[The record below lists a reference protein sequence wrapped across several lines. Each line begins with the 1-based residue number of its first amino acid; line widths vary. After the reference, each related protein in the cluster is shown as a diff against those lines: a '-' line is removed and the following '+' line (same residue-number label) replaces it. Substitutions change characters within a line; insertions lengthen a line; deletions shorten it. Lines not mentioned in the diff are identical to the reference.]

1 MQTGSNQDETGGLGL
16 GAGIFIQGNQTILFA
31 PALGDSLTVANVIA
45 DQTGSGGTGNSS
57 GNGNVEIGG
66 PGVVHFTAANT
77 YYGVTIIRAG
87 ATLDVDGGGTV
98 GTNVVTV
105 LGTLNLNAGGAFG
118 DVMNVNG
125 TLNVNAATTFSQAVT
140 ESGTMNV
147 SAASTFSAG
156 LSTTRDHAQH
166 QWHRHFRLVVRQRHA
181 HLRRR
186 LHHDRAVHR
195 RPAFHHDQWVC
206 RGDTIDLRG
215 VAATG
220 LLLGAN
226 NVLTLKNSGGTPVG
240 TLNFD
245 PTQTFDLQFGVLSD
259 SHGGTIVDLIQTAF
273 PVASATDLNTALA
286 AVSQG
291 GADFSLA
298 STAYTVTFTG
308 NISLPSSFGGQLA
321 TINLNTGSTLLI
333 DGAGFT
339 LDGANTHL
347 GFTDNSAGVTLK
359 DLSVANTPG
368 YGILVEG
375 NHSLTLSAS
384 SGHVST
390 IAGVIADGGA
400 GNTGS
405 VVIGGGSVTFTAANT
420 YTGGTT
426 VTSGATLEVFSGGS
440 VSGTTTVNSGGTLDL
455 AGGSVKA
462 VVDNGNIE
470 IASRAAVIG
479 GAVTGSGHIT
489 FSVPDA
495 VLKIASGVPTTT
507 FFGMADGDVIDL
519 GGITAASISSLG
531 GNNYALLSSGGA
543 TLGTLHFDP
552 SQNLALDAP
561 ILVADGTG
569 GTNVRLHDIPVFTA
583 STAAQLAALIAEIDV
598 GGVYSLAN
606 TSYEIDLTGPIAL
619 TANLPAINLASGD
632 TLSIVGNG
640 NTVSGAL
647 NGAATYAAFNLQ
659 SGSLSLS
666 NLTISHTSNDYGSG
680 LGVWSGTSAT
690 LSNVIFSDNHAPGR
704 VGGAIVVVSG
714 SSLTLGAGSFSGDT
728 ADLGAAIWLDGS
740 STITFA
746 PPTGQTLTVANSIG
760 GGNGTINISGPGDVT
775 LSGGFDSGSQAIN
788 ISGPGNVTLSGAFF
802 GSQTVTDTGSGTL
815 TVKPFYNV
823 GSASDLAGAAFA
835 IDGDA
840 IGLLGGINYVINLT
854 ADVAAS
860 GGIPAIHLDAG
871 DTLTIET
878 NGHLFDGATNGAGG
892 NFTYA
897 ATGPGGSTVLT
908 GGAVPTFNVASA
920 TDLANVVTTI
930 DNFLSSASTDYVI
943 NLTADV
949 PATAGLPLIAL
960 ASGSTLTVDTNG
972 HLYDG
977 ATNGAGTNFV
987 FAATGPGGSTTLI
1000 DGCDTDFQRWL
1011 AGHAH
1016 GRAQHHRCR
1025 QLLFIFQYSLRHQPD
1040 RRRARYRGAAGS

>member
-1 MQTGSNQDETGGLGL
+1 MTQTVQGSDNQFGQAGLGL
-16 GAGIFIQGNQTILFA
+16 GAGIFVQGGAGGNNPQITFA
-31 PALGDSLTVANVIA
+31 PGLGESLTIANTIV
-45 DQTGSGGTGNSS
+45 DQSGSGGTGAN
-57 GNGNVEIGG
+57 NGQAIVNIGG
-66 PGVVHFTAANT
+66 AGVVHFIAANSYT
-77 YYGVTIIRAG
+77 FTVINAG
-87 ATLDVDGGGTV
+87 ATLDIDSGGSISEAH
-98 GTNVVTV
+98 VV
-105 LGTLNLNAGGAFG
+105 GTLNIDTPSTLALGIDGAGAVALNTSGTVTFGAVFSTGTFTFGRGYTTTAVITSGVISKTIMGFAAG
-118 DVMNVNG
+118 DV
-125 TLNVNAATTFSQAVT
+125 
-140 ESGTMNV
+140 
-147 SAASTFSAG
+147 
-156 LSTTRDHAQH
+156 
-166 QWHRHFRLVVRQRHA
+166 
-181 HLRRR
+181 
-186 LHHDRAVHR
+186 
-195 RPAFHHDQWVC
+195 
-206 RGDTIDLRG
+206 IDLRS
-215 VAATG
+215 VAATAFSLDAG
-220 LLLGAN
+220 
-226 NVLTLKNSGGTPVG
+226 NVLTLKNSGGTTVG
-240 TLNFD
+240 TLDFD
-245 PTQTFDLQFGVLSD
+245 PTQTGLQFGLQSD
-259 SHGGTIVDLIQTAF
+259 SHGGTLVDLIQTAF
-273 PVASATDLNTALA
+273 PVATATELTTALA
-286 AVSQG
+286 TVSQG
-291 GADFSLA
+291 GADVSLA
-298 STAYTVTFTG
+298 STSYMVTFAG
-308 NISLPSSFGGQLA
+308 NISLSSLSGALS
-321 TINLNTGSTLLI
+321 TINLNTGSSLLI

-339 LDGANTHL
+339 LDGAGNHN
-347 GFTDNSAGVTLK
+347 GFIDNSAGVTIK
-359 DLSVANTPG
+359 DLSLANTPG
-368 YGILVEG
+368 YGIFVEG

-390 IAGVIADGGA
+390 IAVLIADRGGA
-400 GNTGS
+400 TSGS
-405 VVIGGGSVTFTAANT
+405 IVIGGSGNVTFTAANT
-420 YTGGTT
+420 YTGTTT
-426 VTSGATLEVFSGGS
+426 VTSGATLELLDGGS

-519 GGITAASISSLG
+519 GGIAAASISSLG

-583 STAAQLAALIAEIDV
+583 STAAQLAALITEIDA

-606 TSYEIDLTGPIAL
+606 TSYEIDLTGAIAL

-666 NLTISHTSNDYGSG
+666 NLTISHTSNGYGSG

-690 LSNVIFSDNHAPGR
+690 LSNVIFSDNHAPGL

-728 ADLGAAIWLDGS
+728 AALGAAIWLDGS

-788 ISGPGNVTLSGAFF
+788 VSGPGNVTLSGALY
-802 GSQTVTDTGSGTL
+802 GNQTITDTGSGTL
-815 TVKPFYNV
+815 TVKPVYNV

-840 IGLLGGINYVINLT
+840 IGLVGGINYVINLT
-854 ADVAAS
+854 ADVAATA
-860 GGIPAIHLDAG
+860 GLPAIKLAVG
-871 DTLTIET
+871 DTLTI
-878 NGHLFDGATNGAGG
+878 
-892 NFTYA
+892 
-897 ATGPGGSTVLT
+897 
-908 GGAVPTFNVASA
+908 
-920 TDLANVVTTI
+920 
-930 DNFLSSASTDYVI
+930 
-943 NLTADV
+943 
-949 PATAGLPLIAL
+949 
-960 ASGSTLTVDTNG
+960 DTNG

-977 ATNGAGTNFV
+977 ATNGAG
-987 FAATGPGGSTTLI
+987 S
-1000 DGCDTDFQRWL
+1000 
-1011 AGHAH
+1011 
-1016 GRAQHHRCR
+1016 
-1025 QLLFIFQYSLRHQPD
+1025 
-1040 RRRARYRGAAGS
+1040 